1 MRLFAAKLN
10 SLFRDTGGNLAIMF
24 TIALIPILL
33 AVNFAM
39 DYSQASRMRA
49 DLQALADA
57 VALAAVNK
65 LPDEAA
71 AQKAGSD
78 VYNAGIAELRAGLL
92 FDNLSIQDTTTPDL
106 ESHVTITGQFKSASG
121 MTFNMTNI
129 EFVIKAKAKIPLV
142 KLEVAVAADATASMM
157 GSKITALRTALGKF
171 TDKLMDAQSDTA
183 EVRLAIVPFSRA
195 VTLPSYASGWFSGP
209 GTTNTSGKLCA
220 TRRGGVYDSSDDNP
234 DTEQF
239 DGYTENASGCVDYVM
254 QPLSNDRTALKAL
267 VNSLRA
273 KGWGTANQV
282 ASEWVLRALS
292 PKWAS
297 HWPTASAPNAAGKAT
312 KIAVLMTDGEN
323 ETGALI
329 HDTEGD
335 IALARTC
342 QKLKDEGITVYA
354 VTFKTPLAVRPI
366 YQNCVSAPENL
377 IEASND
383 TQLIAAFERI
393 AEEATRR
400 LVKLTN

>member
-1 MRLFAAKLN
+1 MRLFAAKLK

-129 EFVIKAKAKIPLV
+129 EFVIKAKAKIPN
-142 KLEVAVAADATASMM
+142 
-157 GSKITALRTALGKF
+157 GSIPSF
-171 TDKLMDAQSDTA
+171 LMLMRFGAR
-183 EVRLAIVPFSRA
+183 VL
-195 VTLPSYASGWFSGP
+195 
-209 GTTNTSGKLCA
+209 
-220 TRRGGVYDSSDDNP
+220 TRP
-234 DTEQF
+234 
-239 DGYTENASGCVDYVM
+239 
-254 QPLSNDRTALKAL
+254 
-267 VNSLRA
+267 
-273 KGWGTANQV
+273 
-282 ASEWVLRALS
+282 
-292 PKWAS
+292 
-297 HWPTASAPNAAGKAT
+297 
-312 KIAVLMTDGEN
+312 
-323 ETGALI
+323 
-329 HDTEGD
+329 
-335 IALARTC
+335 
-342 QKLKDEGITVYA
+342 
-354 VTFKTPLAVRPI
+354 
-366 YQNCVSAPENL
+366 
-377 IEASND
+377 
-383 TQLIAAFERI
+383 
-393 AEEATRR
+393 
-400 LVKLTN
+400 